1 MFVWTPPP
9 VLAGGGFCRTIL
21 GYCLQ
26 QPQRDDTYHGSPGR
40 RADCRIES
48 SEAGAGG
55 VCFAACRLRNA
66 FAAYLLRH
74 PKEWATA
81 QGRRQAWTLLRRRI
95 SITDF

>member
-9 VLAGGGFCRTIL
+9 VLADGGFCRTIL

-55 VCFAACRLRNA
+55 VCFAASRLRNA
-66 FAAYLLRH
+66 FPASLIPH
-74 PKEWATA
+74 PNVWTTA
-81 QGRRQAWTLLRRRI
+81 EGSRLARTPCSAPGYH
-95 SITDF
+95 FPH